1 METKEI
7 DIPDGYKFTKVE
19 NGKIILT
26 KMTPVLPELWAECFI
41 PSSVGFIDGLE
52 AGAESAV
59 PKKMVKAVLAL
70 NKLLVCRNRWWELLE
85 WSPNWEDGEEK
96 KFCIYIE
103 SGQVQV
109 GIFDTM
115 GHLLAFPTLETRDHF
130 LRAFRTLINEAKDM
144 LQ

>member
-7 DIPDGYKFTKVE
+7 DIPDGYEFAKVE

-26 KMTPVLPELWAECFI
+26 KMAPVLPESWAECFI

-59 PKKMVKAVLAL
+59 PKKMVKAVLAF

-96 KFCIYIE
+96 KFCIYME
-103 SGQVQV
+103 RGEVLA
-109 GIFDTM
+109 GIFYTM

-130 LRAFRTLINEAKDM
+130 LKTFRTLINEAKDI